1 MSNALKELS
10 ASLREAIKR
19 GAAFTVAI
27 ERDPYPVSGVL
38 IGGDKVL
45 TASHVV
51 PDAGVE
57 VLMPDGKSVE
67 ATLLGRDPIHDLALL
82 KVSDGGAPKPP
93 VGSATVG
100 DIVLALKRDTYDGI
114 NAALGMVSA
123 AGEKLR
129 LGASTVLERYIQTDA
144 DRLIGTTGGPVVD
157 AEGALVGVQVLNR
170 RMGAEVAI
178 PAALALERAAL
189 IEKTGGVRR
198 PYLGIRSQIVP
209 LPREA
214 RDALGGARETG
225 LLLVTVE
232 SGKAAERAGLM
243 VGDILVEMAGA
254 PIIDHAS
261 LVTVL
266 AEKGAGATV
275 EARVARGGSL
285 RTVTLTVGAA

>member
-27 ERDPYPVSGVL
+27 DRDPYPVSGVL

-51 PDAGVE
+51 ADTGADVI
-57 VLMPDGKSVE
+57 MPDGKSV
-67 ATLLGRDPIHDLALL
+67 AASLVGRDPIHDLALL
-82 KVSDGGAPKPP
+82 KVSGGTAAKPP
-93 VGSATVG
+93 VGSAAVG
-100 DIVLALKRDTYDGI
+100 DIVVALKRDTYDGI

-129 LGASTVLERYIQTDA
+129 LGASTVLQRYFQIDA

-157 AEGALVGVQVLNR
+157 AEGALVGIQVLNR

-178 PAALALERAAL
+178 PAALALERATL

-198 PYLGIRSQIVP
+198 PYLGIRSQVVP

-214 RDALGGARETG
+214 RDALGGERETG

-232 SGKAAERAGLM
+232 AGKAAERAGLM
-243 VGDILVEMAGA
+243 VGDILVDLGGA
-254 PIIDHAS
+254 AITDHAS
-261 LVTVL
+261 LVAVL

-285 RTVTLTVGAA
+285 RTVSLTVGEA